1 MGARGWLDRAAS
13 TNFLSLIPAAQGWVM
28 NRGLAAKQVSSA
40 GAAQQSVQERA
51 TARSRCLCFGTFQL
65 DLQQQQLFKDGLRV
79 KVQGKVYQALVT
91 LIETPGEI
99 VTREALRTRLWPRD
113 PHLNYDA
120 NVNTTVNKL
129 RQVLGDTN
137 EQSKYIETIPRKGYS
152 FVAKIEYVDAPLPS
166 ARERRNAIW
175 SFARASRFLRA
186 DAAKRWFTASVI
198 ALVLAAA
205 LLGAAI
211 TLYSH
216 RSIQPDVVPDP
227 AKRAAPFPSRP

>member
-1 MGARGWLDRAAS
+1 M
-13 TNFLSLIPAAQGWVM
+13 
-28 NRGLAAKQVSSA
+28 GLAVKQVSQA
-40 GAAQQSVQERA
+40 GAAHESVQQA
-51 TARSRCLCFGTFQL
+51 TAARTRCLCFGTFQL
-65 DLQQQQLFKDGLRV
+65 DLQQRKLFKDGLHV

-91 LIETPGEI
+91 LIETPGET

-113 PHLNYDA
+113 THLNYDA
-120 NVNTTVNKL
+120 NVNTAVNKL

-152 FVAKIEYVDAPLPS
+152 FVAQIEYLDTPLPS
-166 ARERRNAIW
+166 AGARKNAIW
-175 SFARASRFLRA
+175 SFTRASRVLRA
-186 DAAKRWFTASVI
+186 DAGKHWFTASMI

-216 RSIQPDVVPDP
+216 RSIQPDVVSHP
-227 AKRAAPFPSRP
+227 AKQATPLPSKL

>member
-1 MGARGWLDRAAS
+1 
-13 TNFLSLIPAAQGWVM
+13 M
-28 NRGLAAKQVSSA
+28 NVGLAVKQVARA
-40 GAAQQSVQERA
+40 GAAHHGVQDRT
-51 TARSRCLCFGTFQL
+51 TARSRCLSFGTFQL

-91 LIETPGEI
+91 LLETPGQI

-113 PHLNYDA
+113 TQLNYDA
-120 NVNTTVNKL
+120 SVNTAVNKL

-152 FVAKIEYVDAPLPS
+152 FVAKIEYADAPAPPS
-166 ARERRNAIW
+166 AGERKNSIW
-175 SFARASRFLRA
+175 SFVGASRFLRP
-186 DAAKRWFTASVI
+186 DAAKRWFTFGLI
-198 ALVLAAA
+198 ALVLAAV

-216 RSIQPDVVPDP
+216 RSIQPDAVSDP
-227 AKRAAPFPSRP
+227 AKQATPLRSRP